1 MPKTRICPI
10 YFYDNVHK
18 YLTNPE
24 DISQFKKTFFAS
36 LGWTNRDLWFPPT
49 VKDEENGCRS
59 GRFGCLRNWGVI
71 SDDLNKSQI
80 PFLECF
86 EFQYEHH
93 QV

>member
-10 YFYDNVHK
+10 YFFDNVHK
-18 YLTNPE
+18 YLTSPE
-24 DISQFKKTFFAS
+24 DISIFKETVFAS
-36 LGWTNRDLWFPPT
+36 LGWTNRDLWFPPI
-49 VKDEENGCRS
+49 VKDEENGCLK
-59 GRFGCLRNWGVI
+59 GRFGSLRNWEI
-71 SDDLNKSQI
+71 IADDLNKSQI